1 MIAVRFLKPLRTLK
15 PSSVPWVPVRIDPA
29 GMPSG
34 RMSKKNTLTKLKAQE
49 RQVRRDLIIDAAQ
62 RIFGTKTYDRTSMRE
77 IAEEAGIAASTIYT
91 YFPNQ
96 ETLFVEAMVRDT
108 GGLIDELEQMLTEE
122 GDIDIERFMNRYLDF
137 YIDHETHWRMITH
150 FFLFGQIGS
159 ASSARL
165 NEVARRLLGI
175 FDRIFAQMNYD
186 GDVRLL
192 SHTFFSAL
200 SGILISF
207 RKYPGRDDEQVRAH
221 MKRIGRMVRDMLMAY
236 IAAEEKAA
244 APAP

>member
-1 MIAVRFLKPLRTLK
+1 LKQP
-15 PSSVPWVPVRIDPA
+15 SVPPVLAGIDPA
-29 GMPSG
+29 GGPGG
-34 RMSKKNTLTKLKAQE
+34 RMPKKNTLSKLKERE

-62 RIFGTKTYDRTSMRE
+62 KIFGTKTYDRTSMRE

-108 GGLIDELEQMLTEE
+108 GTLIDELEEMLAEK

-137 YIDHETHWRMITH
+137 YIDHEAHWRMITH